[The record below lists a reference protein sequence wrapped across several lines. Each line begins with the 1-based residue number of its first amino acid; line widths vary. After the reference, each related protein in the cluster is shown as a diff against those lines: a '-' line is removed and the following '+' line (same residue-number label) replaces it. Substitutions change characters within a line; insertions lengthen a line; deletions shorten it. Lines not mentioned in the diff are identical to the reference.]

1 MLAGGAGGWAGAA
14 RSSKD
19 RGVKTGKGVS
29 DVEAGCP
36 GDARSES
43 RNGLETPV
51 GVEARGSKDLSA
63 PAVWGGFGDS

>member
-1 MLAGGAGGWAGAA
+1 MSRQGP
-14 RSSKD
+14 R
-19 RGVKTGKGVS
+19 
-29 DVEAGCP
+29 

-51 GVEARGSKDLSA
+51 DVEARDSKDLST

>member
-1 MLAGGAGGWAGAA
+1 M
-14 RSSKD
+14 
-19 RGVKTGKGVS
+19 KTGKGVS